1 MSELKIK
8 TVEDSKTEVS
18 HLLFSKHM
26 NSAGRLFGGQLLM
39 WIDEVAGI
47 VARRHCEGNLTTAC
61 IDNLQF
67 KEPCYENDVIVI
79 IGYVTHVGRSSME
92 IRIDTYVER
101 PDGSR
106 HPVNRA
112 FFVMVALDANNKLEA
127 SDVNADGKVDTRDAV
142 KILKKIVGFDVTLGE
157 A

>member
-47 VARRHCEGNLTTAC
+47 VKAILQLHVLIIFNLKSPAMKMT
-61 IDNLQF
+61 
-67 KEPCYENDVIVI
+67 
-79 IGYVTHVGRSSME
+79 
-92 IRIDTYVER
+92 
-101 PDGSR
+101 
-106 HPVNRA
+106 
-112 FFVMVALDANNKLEA
+112 
-127 SDVNADGKVDTRDAV
+127 
-142 KILKKIVGFDVTLGE
+142 
-157 A
+157 

>member
-47 VARRHCEGNLTTAC
+47 VARRHCEGNQLHVL
-61 IDNLQF
+61 IIFNL
-67 KEPCYENDVIVI
+67 KSPAMKM
-79 IGYVTHVGRSSME
+79 T
-92 IRIDTYVER
+92 
-101 PDGSR
+101 
-106 HPVNRA
+106 
-112 FFVMVALDANNKLEA
+112 
-127 SDVNADGKVDTRDAV
+127 
-142 KILKKIVGFDVTLGE
+142 
-157 A
+157 